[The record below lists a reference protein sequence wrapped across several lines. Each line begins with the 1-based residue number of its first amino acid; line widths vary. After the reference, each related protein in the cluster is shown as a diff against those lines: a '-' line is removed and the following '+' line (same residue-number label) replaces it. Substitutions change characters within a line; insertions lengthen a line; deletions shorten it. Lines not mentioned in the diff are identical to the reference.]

1 MKESNMAG
9 PGLHFLITG
18 GTGFIGTCLVR
29 SLLREGH
36 HVTILTRQAVND
48 TENCRHVDSLESI
61 SEDALFAA
69 VINLAG
75 ESLADRRW
83 TSHYKQKISD
93 SRFRTTESL
102 LALLQRLQE
111 KPAAMLSASAIG
123 YYGHQGD
130 APLSENAEVVP
141 GFAQH
146 LCQQWESLACDAE
159 VLGIRVCRL
168 RFGVVLDRG
177 GGAMNQM
184 RRPFDFGMANW
195 LGTGRQWLS
204 WVHRQDVIRAIQ
216 FLLRREDLSGPFN
229 VTAPEPVTS
238 RGFCNAMKQH
248 KRTLITLPVPGFA
261 LRLLVGEMAE
271 ELLLN
276 GQRVVPTALQ
286 KAGFEFQYPQLEVAL
301 KNIL

>member
-1 MKESNMAG
+1 MVG
-9 PGLHFLITG
+9 PGLHFLVTG
-18 GTGFIGTCLVR
+18 GTGFIGASLVR

-36 HVTILTRQAVND
+36 RATILTRQTIGD

-61 SEDALFAA
+61 SEDAEFAA

-75 ESLADRRW
+75 ESLADKRW
-83 TSHYKQKISD
+83 TRKYKQKIRD
-93 SRFRTTESL
+93 SRFGTTKAL
-102 LALLQRLQE
+102 VTLLQRLQE

-130 APLSENAEVVP
+130 VLLSENAEVVP

-159 VLGIRVCRL
+159 ALGIRVCRL
-168 RFGVVLDRG
+168 RLGVVLDRG
-177 GGAMNQM
+177 GGAMDQM
-184 RRPFDFGMANW
+184 RRPFDFGLANW

-204 WVHRQDVIRAIQ
+204 WVHRQDVILAIQ

-286 KAGFEFQYPQLEVAL
+286 NAGFNFQYPQLEVAL
-301 KNIL
+301 ENIL

>member
-1 MKESNMAG
+1 MAG
-9 PGLHFLITG
+9 PSLHFLVTG
-18 GTGFIGTCLVR
+18 GTGFIGSSLVL
-29 SLLREGH
+29 SLLQAGH
-36 HVTILTRQAVND
+36 RATIFTRQSIND
-48 TENCRHVDSLESI
+48 TENCRYVDSLENI
-61 SEDALFAA
+61 SEDADFAA

-83 TSHYKQKISD
+83 TSNYKQKISD
-93 SRFRTTESL
+93 SRFRTTKAL
-102 LALLQRLQE
+102 VALLQRLQE
-111 KPAAMLSASAIG
+111 KPAAMLTASAIG
-123 YYGHQGD
+123 YYGHHGD

-159 VLGIRVCRL
+159 AFGIRVCRL
-168 RFGVVLDRG
+168 RLGVVLDRG
-177 GGAMNQM
+177 GGAMDQM
-184 RRPFDFGMANW
+184 RRPFDFGIANW

-238 RGFCNAMKQH
+238 RGFCTAMKKH

-276 GQRVVPTALQ
+276 GQRVVPSALQ
-286 KAGFEFQYPQLEVAL
+286 KAGFEFQYPQLEMAL
-301 KNIL
+301 ENII

>member
-1 MKESNMAG
+1 MVD
-9 PGLHFLITG
+9 PGSHILVTG
-18 GTGFIGTCLVR
+18 GTGFIGASLVQ
-29 SLLREGH
+29 SLLQAGH
-36 HVTILTRQAVND
+36 HVTIFTRQTISD
-48 TENCRHVDSLESI
+48 TENCRYVGSLESI
-61 SEDALFAA
+61 PEDADFSA
-69 VINLAG
+69 VVNLAG

-83 TSHYKQKISD
+83 TRKYKQKISD
-93 SRFRTTESL
+93 SRFGTTKAL
-102 LALLQRLQE
+102 VALLQRLQE

-130 APLSENAEVVP
+130 APLSEDSEVVP

-146 LCQQWESLACDAE
+146 LCHQWESLACDAE
-159 VLGIRVCRL
+159 ALGIRVCRL
-168 RFGVVLDRG
+168 RLGVVLDRG
-177 GGAMNQM
+177 GGAMDQM
-184 RRPFDFGMANW
+184 RRPFDFGLANW

-216 FLLRREDLSGPFN
+216 FLLSREDLSGPFN
-229 VTAPEPVTS
+229 ITAPEPVSS
-238 RGFCNAMKQH
+238 RGFCIAMKRH

-286 KAGFEFQYPQLEVAL
+286 KAGFEFQYPQLDMAL
-301 KNIL
+301 ENIL

>member
-1 MKESNMAG
+1 MVG
-9 PGLHFLITG
+9 PCLHYLVTG
-18 GTGFIGTCLVR
+18 GTGFIGASLVQ
-29 SLLREGH
+29 SLLQAGH
-36 HVTILTRQAVND
+36 HVTIFTRQTISD
-48 TENCRHVDSLESI
+48 TENCRYVGSLESI
-61 SEDALFAA
+61 FEDTEFAA

-83 TSHYKQKISD
+83 TSNYKQKISD
-93 SRFRTTESL
+93 SRFGTTKAL
-102 LALLQRLQE
+102 VVLLQHLQE

-159 VLGIRVCRL
+159 ALGIRVCRL

-177 GGAMNQM
+177 GGAMGQM
-184 RRPFDFGMANW
+184 RRPFDFGLANW
-195 LGTGRQWLS
+195 MGTGRQWLS

-216 FLLRREDLSGPFN
+216 FLLHREDLSGAFN
-229 VTAPEPVTS
+229 VTAPEAVTS
-238 RGFCNAMKQH
+238 RGFCKAMKQRR
-248 KRTLITLPVPGFA
+248 RTLITLPVPGFA
-261 LRLLVGEMAE
+261 LRLLVGEMAD

-286 KAGFEFQYPQLEVAL
+286 TAGFEFQYPQLDMAL
-301 KNIL
+301 ENIL